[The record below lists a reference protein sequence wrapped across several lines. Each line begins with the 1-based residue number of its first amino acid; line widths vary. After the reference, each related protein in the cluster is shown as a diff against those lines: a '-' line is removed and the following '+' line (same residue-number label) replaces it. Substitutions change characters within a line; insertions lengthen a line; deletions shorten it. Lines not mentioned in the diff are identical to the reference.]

1 MLVFSIWNEEY
12 ALWQEYPSPRR
23 GYAAGGRR
31 EVGLHLQPGQG
42 MKKRV
47 LLMLC
52 ALILALTAT
61 ASFACA
67 EEDPVSCAIELSP
80 EFLVGPGEVSVTITI
95 SNVTD
100 GDLQDPVV
108 LFSPQAEIISDFG
121 NGGSATLK
129 AGESKTWTG
138 TYSVNERELDQ
149 GYIQYFA
156 KYTVYQ
162 ESGQATP
169 RSQSIRATVSRMEAQ
184 VAIDVERTITP
195 SAAREGQEVQ
205 VKYAITN
212 AGTVALENVTITE
225 NEDINSKAQTIPK
238 LDPGAKAELTYK
250 ATMGKKDLTSSA
262 TVTYQGEGSSKKETY
277 TVEEKTIPY
286 AQTNLAATL
295 SSSAKG
301 VVAGGSL
308 TLSLELKNKGSA
320 DLSDIRVTDAILGD
334 VFTNQ
339 QVKAGETITLEKEV
353 TLTES
358 CEYQFTINAIDSTGT
373 EVSTASNALPVT
385 AMNPE
390 DALNLTLTAVPDRT
404 EVYDDP
410 AGVRFTLT
418 ITNDSRVDAT
428 DVKISHGYVDLYT
441 FETIKAGESRT
452 MSRDTVLSTSGKFQF
467 TATAKDPLENESSFV
482 SNEMQIAVYEPTPVP
497 ATPTPPPVPTA
508 EPTFVPATWAPIYH
522 ESIGTVPKAIQS
534 VLLPALI
541 VAGVLLL
548 ASLVLLAIAAKKRND
563 SKKASEAAYDHL
575 ERTRRRDY
583 VAANPD
589 ELAAA
594 SKATLSQNR
603 PHDEPVPDM
612 ITKDTGDDWELPPY
626 GDGQP
631 SEEDHQSYSSFG
643 QGFYGEVG
651 DDGFEPADT
660 QNGYETADAVA
671 EDDQPDGYQPYDY
684 QQPYQ
689 DGHYGDSDGYA
700 GQEQY
705 AQDGYEAADAQTD
718 GYQADGY
725 QPYDYQQPYQEGRYG
740 VSDGYAGQEQ
750 YAQDGYEAAD
760 AQTDGY
766 QADGYQPY
774 DYQQPYQEGR
784 YGVSD
789 GYAGQEQYAQGSYDA
804 ADAQKDGYQADSYQP
819 YDYNQSYQEGRYGEA
834 DGYAMYNDRP
844 ETFGD
849 DRMSDQQYGYQGQS
863 NDYLPTYDGYEP
875 LPDQPSAEEDVPH
888 TKSRRSRK

>member
-1 MLVFSIWNEEY
+1 MARIPITAVLMT
-12 ALWQEYPSPRR
+12 
-23 GYAAGGRR
+23 AGGRR

-61 ASFACA
+61 ASFAYA

-80 EFLVGPGEVSVTITI
+80 EFLVGPGEVSVTITV

-100 GDLQDPVV
+100 ADLQDPVI

-121 NGGSATLK
+121 NNGSATLK

-169 RSQSIRATVSRMEAQ
+169 RSQSIRATVSRLEAE

-212 AGTVALENVTITE
+212 AGTVPLENVTITE

-262 TVTYQGEGSSKKETY
+262 TVTYQGEGSTKKETY
-277 TVEEKTIPY
+277 TVEKKTIPY
-286 AQTNLAATL
+286 AQTDFVATL
-295 SSSAKG
+295 SGSAKG
-301 VVAGGSL
+301 VVSGGSM

-358 CEYQFTINAIDSTGT
+358 CEYQFTVNAIDSTGT
-373 EVSTASNALPVT
+373 EVTTASNALSVT
-385 AMNPE
+385 AMSPE

-428 DVKISHGYVDLYT
+428 DVKISHGYVELYT

-548 ASLVLLAIAAKKRND
+548 ASLVLLIIAAKKRSE

-626 GDGQP
+626 EDEQT
-631 SEEDHQSYSSFG
+631 SEEERESYSSFG

-651 DDGFEPADT
+651 EDGFEPVEP
-660 QNGYETADAVA
+660 QGGYEAG
-671 EDDQPDGYQPYDY
+671 DDQADGYQP
-684 QQPYQ
+684 
-689 DGHYGDSDGYA
+689 
-700 GQEQY
+700 
-705 AQDGYEAADAQTD
+705 DA
-718 GYQADGY
+718 YPADGY
-725 QPYDYQQPYQEGRYG
+725 QPYDYQQPYPDGSYG
-740 VSDGYAGQEQ
+740 QADGYAQQDQ
-750 YAQDGYEAAD
+750 YPQGGYGAGDDQA
-760 AQTDGY
+760 DGY
-766 QADGYQPY
+766 QPDAYPADGYQPY
-774 DYQQPYQEGR
+774 DYQQPYPDGS
-784 YGVSD
+784 YGQAD
-789 GYAGQEQYAQGSYDA
+789 GYAQQDQYPQGGYGAGDDQA
-804 ADAQKDGYQADSYQP
+804 DGYPTDAYQP
-819 YDYNQSYQEGRYGEA
+819 YDYQQPYPDGSYGQA
-834 DGYAMYNDRP
+834 DGYAMYDDPQGGDSTGYYAQP
-844 ETFGD
+844 ETVGD
-849 DRMSDQQYGYQGQS
+849 DRMYDQQYGYQDRQ

-875 LPDQPSAEEDVPH
+875 LPDQPSEDGGEPP
-888 TKSRRSRK
+888 KKGRRTRK

>member
-1 MLVFSIWNEEY
+1 
-12 ALWQEYPSPRR
+12 
-23 GYAAGGRR
+23 
-31 EVGLHLQPGQG
+31 

-52 ALILALTAT
+52 AMILALMAT
-61 ASFACA
+61 ASFAYA

-80 EFLVGPGEVSVTITI
+80 EYLVGPGEVSVTITV

-100 GDLQDPVV
+100 SDLQDPVV

-225 NEDINSKAQTIPK
+225 NDDINSKAQTIPK

-286 AQTNLAATL
+286 AQTDLVATL
-295 SSSAKG
+295 SGSAKG
-301 VVAGGSL
+301 VVSGGSL

-320 DLSDIRVTDAILGD
+320 DLSDIRVTDPILGD

-339 QVKAGETITLEKEV
+339 QVKAGETVTLEKEV

-358 CEYQFTINAIDSTGT
+358 CEYQFTVNAIDTTGT
-373 EVSTASNALPVT
+373 EVTTASNTLAVT

-522 ESIGTVPKAIQS
+522 ESVGTIPKAIQKY
-534 VLLPALI
+534 LLPALI

-548 ASLVLLAIAAKKRND
+548 ASVVLLLIAAKKRREN
-563 SKKASEAAYDHL
+563 KKASEAAYDHL
-575 ERTRRRDY
+575 DRTRRRDY
-583 VAANPD
+583 SAANPD

-594 SKATLSQNR
+594 SKATLSQNQ
-603 PHDEPVPDM
+603 PSDEPVPDVM
-612 ITKDTGDDWELPPY
+612 PDADDEWDLIPA
-626 GDGQP
+626 DQQP
-631 SEEDHQSYSSFG
+631 AESDSDYQSYSSFG
-643 QGFYGEVG
+643 QGFYGDVG
-651 DDGFEPADT
+651 EEGFEPAASQD
-660 QNGYETADAVA
+660 GYAA
-671 EDDQPDGYQPYDY
+671 EDAQADGYQGYDY
-684 QQPYQ
+684 QQ
-689 DGHYGDSDGYA
+689 GYA
-700 GQEQY
+700 QDAY
-705 AQDGYEAADAQTD
+705 AQDGYVQDAYPQQDQYQQGGYAAEDA
-718 GYQADGY
+718 QADGY
-725 QPYDYQQPYQEGRYG
+725 QGYDDQQG
-740 VSDGYAGQEQ
+740 
-750 YAQDGYEAAD
+750 YAQDGYPMYDDLQGAD
-760 AQTDGY
+760 VSGY
-766 QADGYQPY
+766 
-774 DYQQPYQEGR
+774 
-784 YGVSD
+784 
-789 GYAGQEQYAQGSYDA
+789 YAQ
-804 ADAQKDGYQADSYQP
+804 
-819 YDYNQSYQEGRYGEA
+819 
-834 DGYAMYNDRP
+834 P
-844 ETFGD
+844 ETAGD
-849 DRMSDQQYGYQGQS
+849 DRLYGQPYGEQAAQDDS
-863 NDYLPTYDGYEP
+863 LPTYDGYEP
-875 LPDQPSAEEDVPH
+875 LPEQPSGDEGEQPRG
-888 TKSRRSRK
+888 RRSRK